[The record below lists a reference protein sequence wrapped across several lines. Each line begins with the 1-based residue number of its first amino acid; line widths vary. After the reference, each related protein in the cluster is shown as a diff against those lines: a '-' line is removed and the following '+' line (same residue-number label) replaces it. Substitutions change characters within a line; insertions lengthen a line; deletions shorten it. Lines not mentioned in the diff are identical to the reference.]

1 MLDNSE
7 KKAYVIKKSHLLSIE
22 YLLRHT
28 DTVGYDIPK
37 SLKSVLSFFKSRNI
51 VINRKTVKLIQFYSK
66 IPLRTVQL
74 EITNRCNLR
83 CKHCY
88 IPSYTDDLEVEDILK
103 IIDESERLGVM
114 NFCITGGEPLL
125 HTDIEKI
132 LIYLLQTGM
141 NITIFSNLIN
151 LNDNIKRI
159 IVLSDRISFKVSL
172 DGGTPEVHD
181 YIRGK
186 GSFKKTYNNILWLKK
201 MRVPVEVNVVLNSA
215 NISEID
221 ALESLSR
228 KLDIRFR
235 YDKFIPFERGD
246 ELQLPDEEYIDNM
259 LRIESVDFSKLKQHK
274 KINTSCFYCEAGN
287 SYVYINNEGYVTF
300 CPTLSSNKFSGGNVR
315 SQSLKEIWESS
326 TFFKRIRNI
335 RCKYFEECKLNY
347 ICNGGC
353 RSRAESYRGNIDDP
367 DILECKMAFC
377 LTGITPPSFREILE

>member
-1 MLDNSE
+1 M
-7 KKAYVIKKSHLLSIE
+7 
-22 YLLRHT
+22 
-28 DTVGYDIPK
+28 
-37 SLKSVLSFFKSRNI
+37 
-51 VINRKTVKLIQFYSK
+51 
-66 IPLRTVQL
+66 
-74 EITNRCNLR
+74 R

-201 MRVPVEVNVVLNSA
+201 WV
-215 NISEID
+215 
-221 ALESLSR
+221 
-228 KLDIRFR
+228 
-235 YDKFIPFERGD
+235 Y
-246 ELQLPDEEYIDNM
+246 QL
-259 LRIESVDFSKLKQHK
+259 R
-274 KINTSCFYCEAGN
+274 
-287 SYVYINNEGYVTF
+287 
-300 CPTLSSNKFSGGNVR
+300 
-315 SQSLKEIWESS
+315 
-326 TFFKRIRNI
+326 
-335 RCKYFEECKLNY
+335 
-347 ICNGGC
+347 
-353 RSRAESYRGNIDDP
+353 
-367 DILECKMAFC
+367 
-377 LTGITPPSFREILE
+377 